1 MRCIA
6 CKLCSKTGII
16 PKHMRPDM
24 IPVDKRC
31 RMNEPNPAFEKGASE
46 LVQCPLCGVSAR
58 KHLNMP
64 TYLKEFG
71 WTTPDGVNNY
81 YISLAKEE
89 AQYLAE
95 QEIQRRLQ
103 NGDITSN
110 SQKKK
115 LMRTLSE
122 TIKTELLNTKYNA
135 VMIDIEC
142 KQEC

>member
-1 MRCIA
+1 
-6 CKLCSKTGII
+6 
-16 PKHMRPDM
+16 M

-31 RMNEPNPAFEKGASE
+31 RMKEPNPAFEQCASE

-71 WTTPDGVNNY
+71 WTTPEGVNTY
-81 YISLAKEE
+81 YTSLAMEE
-89 AQYLAE
+89 AQYIAE

-103 NGDITSN
+103 NGEITSN

-115 LMRTLSE
+115 LMR
-122 TIKTELLNTKYNA
+122 IMTEQTRTTLLNTKYNA